1 MVVAPTAGFSHA
13 EMLVEVP
20 ALRTFARRFHRNGP
34 DAEDLVQ
41 DTLMR
46 AMASA
51 DKFHPGSRLRSWMF
65 TIMRNRFC
73 TKFAS
78 SKREMVGI
86 EDDASGRMV
95 TLPTQ
100 EWSIRGH
107 ELEKAIAVL
116 PRHQSDALVMVL
128 IDALSYEDAA
138 KQSGCAIGTI
148 KSRVNRA
155 RHQLA
160 ISMGQDD

>member
-1 MVVAPTAGFSHA
+1 MAVVSSSGFSHA
-13 EMLVEVP
+13 DMLDEVP
-20 ALRTFARRFHRNGP
+20 ALRAFARRFHQNGP

-46 AMASA
+46 ALANS
-51 DKFHPGSRLRSWMF
+51 DKFRAGTKLRSWMF

-86 EDDASGRMV
+86 DDDASGRMV
-95 TLPTQ
+95 TQPTQ
-100 EWSIRGH
+100 EWSLRGH
-107 ELEKAIAVL
+107 ELEQAISKL
-116 PRHQSDALVMVL
+116 PRNQSDALVMVL

-138 KQSGCAIGTI
+138 TQLGCAIGTI

-160 ISMGQDD
+160 ISMGHAD